1 MPSSKKAG
9 HFLLGGRTM
18 PVANIRPIKQVLSL
32 AVLAYGVLKNDSTR
46 ARPIE
51 LTENGNIPVELR
63 SSSDAAIDTLIMTGI
78 GDGRKTVAA
87 AGTAERLA
95 GLTTCKK
102 VVITAE
108 LDNAGT
114 VVVGGS
120 TVVAALATRRGT
132 PLTPGDS
139 VAIETNNLNNI
150 WLDATSNGDGVTYHY
165 VY

>member
-1 MPSSKKAG
+1 MLSSNVG
-9 HFLLGGRTM
+9 HFLFIGGRTM
-18 PVANIRPIKQVLSL
+18 PVVNQRRINEVLGL
-32 AVLAYGVLKNDSTR
+32 PALIYGVLKGNSKV
-46 ARPIE
+46 ARPPE
-51 LTENGNIPVELR
+51 VSENGNLLVEIR
-63 SSSDAAIDTLIMTGI
+63 SSSDQVVDTLIVTGI
-78 GDGRKTVAA
+78 GDGRKIVTA
-87 AGTAERLA
+87 AGTAEVLA

-102 VVITAE
+102 VIITAE

-114 VVVGGS
+114 MVVGGS